1 MGRTGRS
8 GRALVIR
15 CAITNRRMGDATKNL
30 HGNSL
35 WKSADALL
43 QFSMERMGGS
53 DAVTASTG
61 LGQSGDFTQ
70 RFLDVRD

>member
-1 MGRTGRS
+1 
-8 GRALVIR
+8 
-15 CAITNRRMGDATKNL
+15 MGDATKNL